1 MKVLFIGGTGT
12 ISGAITR
19 LLAQKEDYEL
29 TVLNRGHKKEGLPAS
44 VRQITG
50 DINNEEEIRNLLAL
64 ESFDVV
70 GEFVAYVPEQVRRDI
85 RLFEG
90 RCRQYIFISSA
101 SAYQK
106 PLSNYLITES
116 TPLANPYW
124 QYSRDKIDCE
134 QVLMEA
140 YRNTGFP
147 VTIVRPSHTYG
158 DGTVPLAMHG
168 VKGPWND
175 LMRMKEGL
183 PVVVPGD
190 GATLWTVTHNTD
202 FALAYAGLVGN
213 PHAIGEPVHITSD
226 EALTWNQ
233 IYSIIGRELGVT
245 PTLIHVATDTLVHL
259 NPDLRGP
266 LLGDK
271 SCTTIFDNSKIK
283 RLVPGFAA
291 VTRFDQGIRQSIACL
306 MNQPERQIRDLAWD
320 TWINHVIEA
329 ASPSAFS

>member
-50 DINNEEEIRNLLAL
+50 DINNEEEIRSLLAL